1 MLDGVLLRRMEMEDL
16 QCVLKNERKA
26 YQFPWTEGIF
36 KSCLWNG
43 DECWIILDKKILG
56 HAVLSF
62 AAQEAHLLNLC
73 IHPEHQNKGL
83 GKQALDHVV
92 GIAKKKG
99 AISIFLEV
107 RASNASAVYLY
118 ERAGFNEIG
127 RRSGY
132 YPGAIG
138 REDALV
144 FGKELI

>member
-36 KSCLWNG
+36 KSCLCNG

-92 GIAKKKG
+92 TIAKKKRCDLYFFRG
-99 AISIFLEV
+99 KGIKCFRCILV
-107 RASNASAVYLY
+107 RKC
-118 ERAGFNEIG
+118 RFQ
-127 RRSGY
+127 
-132 YPGAIG
+132 
-138 REDALV
+138 
-144 FGKELI
+144 